1 MLDFTAAFL
10 FVERRLNKMKIK
22 ITTDDLKKGRYDNIM
37 VQTSDEGIPN
47 YSDCTLTSEQ
57 AKTMAQFLFDV
68 LKRGN

>member
-1 MLDFTAAFL
+1 
-10 FVERRLNKMKIK
+10 MKIK

-37 VQTSDEGIPN
+37 IQTSDDGIPN

-57 AKTMAQFLFDV
+57 AKAMAQFLFDV

>member
-1 MLDFTAAFL
+1 
-10 FVERRLNKMKIK
+10 MKIK